1 MMEFKLLRYLQSK
14 ELGLPG
20 EVADSRSGAGKMQD
34 KSGLSCGPR
43 KSIDPQKLRSCPQN
57 TETNNMEFPMAN
69 I

>member
-1 MMEFKLLRYLQSK
+1 MEFKLLRYLQSK

-20 EVADSRSGAGKMQD
+20 EVADSSSGAGKTQD

-43 KSIDPQKLRSCPQN
+43 KSKIDPQKMRSCPRN